1 VSNVLPQGWEEK
13 KLDKIIDIIH
23 GYAFKGKDFS
33 NNETKYILL
42 TPGNFKISG
51 GFKSDKFKY
60 YSEDAFIPNNYV
72 LNKNDLLVTM
82 TDLSITGDTLGYPL
96 LVPILEDKILLHNQ
110 RLGKIKFLTDEIDKY
125 FLYYVFCTYEYRGKV
140 LGSATGTTVRH
151 TAPNRILDFD
161 CKFPSDIN
169 EQKRIADILSAFDD
183 KIELNNQMNQTLEDM
198 ATTLFKEWFENFNF
212 PNEQDKPYKDNDGEM
227 KSSVLGEIPIDWE
240 VKTLDELLE
249 ITSSKRVFR
258 SDYVESGVPFYRSKE
273 VILKSN
279 GQDISDCLYISNEK
293 FEEIKSKY
301 EIPKKGEIL
310 LTSVGTL
317 GIPYLIQDEE
327 FYFKDGNLTWFKNF
341 KYKSVNFYIYLWIKY
356 CGGKKSL
363 DEIVIGS
370 TQKALTINALKNIK
384 IIFSEEI
391 IKDFVKRVSIIMEQ
405 IQQNQQQNQTLKQQ
419 RDTLLPKLMSGE
431 IRV

>member
-1 VSNVLPQGWEEK
+1 MSNVLPQGWEEK

-82 TDLSITGDTLGYPL
+82 TDLSKTGDTLGYPL

-198 ATTLFKEWFENFNF
+198 AITLFADSLLDMKTFTETTLG
-212 PNEQDKPYKDNDGEM
+212 DL
-227 KSSVLGEIPIDWE
+227 V
-240 VKTLDELLE
+240 
-249 ITSSKRVFR
+249 
-258 SDYVESGVPFYRSKE
+258 
-273 VILKSN
+273 
-279 GQDISDCLYISNEK
+279 
-293 FEEIKSKY
+293 EIKYGKDHKHLEEGNMPLYGSGGIIRYVNNFLYDK
-301 EIPKKGEIL
+301 ESILIPRK
-310 LTSVGTL
+310 GTL
-317 GIPYLIQDEE
+317 G
-327 FYFKDGNLTWFKNF
+327 NL
-341 KYKSVNFYIYLWIKY
+341 FYIQKPFWTVDTIFYTEINTSKVIPIYLYYALKRFDLANLNV
-356 CGGKKSL
+356 GSAVPSL
-363 DEIVIGS
+363 
-370 TQKALTINALKNIK
+370 TKQALNALKLEIPNIAVQKK
-384 IIFSEEI
+384 ISDTLTSLHNKILENIE
-391 IKDFVKRVSIIMEQ
+391 
-405 IQQNQQQNQTLKQQ
+405 QNQTLKQQ
-419 RDTLLPKLMSGE
+419 RNALLPKLMSGE